1 MLTSIKIKNFKS
13 IIDTSINC
21 NEDYNVFIGANNAGK
36 TTVFEAIHLW
46 KMCYD
51 INVKKKNDGF
61 YSSANCKNILF
72 RYFENIRVVHDE
84 DLFNSK
90 LPNGRYECSISL
102 KFRIEDE
109 FFELGFVL
117 TKPTK
122 IDDAYLQVSY
132 IDYTE
137 FARFTAKIN
146 SFHGSNVA
154 NAVSIY
160 ESRPIANIIANE
172 PKMTMAEIKEK
183 SFKGKSNEVLRN
195 KILSNEHKI
204 EEHIE
209 AICRKQLKFSSSDR
223 RGYIDMKIDGK
234 DILSYGSGFIQLV
247 ELFASI
253 EYSSS
258 YIKILLIDEPDAHI
272 HVQYQRALVNRLQN
286 LSDYQLFIISHNIR
300 FVNETQDSKLFYLRD
315 VEKPENT
322 ITSIDPI
329 MRPLL
334 IEGLTGIAT
343 ELDKWQTAQ
352 KILLVEGE
360 TDINFLNVLL
370 PKYAQITGNINIIAK
385 IYNLHGIDAL
395 YNKIG
400 VLAPAVA
407 HIVPNRKWLLIR
419 DTDCF
424 PLNKIRE
431 QKQKYITAINTFL
444 QDFNIF
450 YQNGY
455 GIESTF
461 ISDDI
466 RLAKILHQHYTTI
479 SIEDIKACINEV
491 NNQFNTEIHKEGSR
505 LYDELHKHFDRQK
518 RKRENIYKMI
528 VFEEVLA
535 DINSNNIQYI
545 MTKEIVNQYYEELH
559 KRFCDLDN
567 TIHDEPLSSTDILSL
582 YINGLNSLD
591 VFYQCHIDMID
602 EINRI

>member
-258 YIKILLIDEPDAHI
+258 YTLIPQH
-272 HVQYQRALVNRLQN
+272 YN
-286 LSDYQLFIISHNIR
+286 LTLFI
-300 FVNETQDSKLFYLRD
+300 
-315 VEKPENT
+315 
-322 ITSIDPI
+322 
-329 MRPLL
+329 
-334 IEGLTGIAT
+334 
-343 ELDKWQTAQ
+343 
-352 KILLVEGE
+352 
-360 TDINFLNVLL
+360 
-370 PKYAQITGNINIIAK
+370 
-385 IYNLHGIDAL
+385 
-395 YNKIG
+395 
-400 VLAPAVA
+400 
-407 HIVPNRKWLLIR
+407 
-419 DTDCF
+419 
-424 PLNKIRE
+424 
-431 QKQKYITAINTFL
+431 
-444 QDFNIF
+444 
-450 YQNGY
+450 
-455 GIESTF
+455 
-461 ISDDI
+461 
-466 RLAKILHQHYTTI
+466 
-479 SIEDIKACINEV
+479 
-491 NNQFNTEIHKEGSR
+491 
-505 LYDELHKHFDRQK
+505 
-518 RKRENIYKMI
+518 
-528 VFEEVLA
+528 
-535 DINSNNIQYI
+535 
-545 MTKEIVNQYYEELH
+545 
-559 KRFCDLDN
+559 
-567 TIHDEPLSSTDILSL
+567 SS
-582 YINGLNSLD
+582 
-591 VFYQCHIDMID
+591 
-602 EINRI
+602 